1 MLSYQS
7 NSKQCTKQGLSQTKG
22 KAPKKMARLK
32 ERFFSSRHFLDHLP
46 IHQSITRCFFTHF
59 TFDNINVRAYIN
71 IYLYSFSFSTLQHI
85 PNNPTRT
92 KKKYRIIN
100 SLYQEIYYLWYGLLN
115 MKSINYKYVKY
126 TLHICIPNLTFMESN
141 CFINKIRE
149 KNP

>member
-1 MLSYQS
+1 
-7 NSKQCTKQGLSQTKG
+7 
-22 KAPKKMARLK
+22 MARLK
-32 ERFFSSRHFLDHLP
+32 ERFFFRHGIFSTISLFINQLHAVFSH
-46 IHQSITRCFFTHF
+46 IF

-115 MKSINYKYVKY
+115 MKA
-126 TLHICIPNLTFMESN
+126 
-141 CFINKIRE
+141 
-149 KNP
+149 

>member
-32 ERFFSSRHFLDHLP
+32 ERFFSSQHFIYHSP
-46 IHQSITRCFFTHF
+46 ILQSITRCFFTRF
-59 TFDNINVRAYIN
+59 TFNNINVRAYIN

-115 MKSINYKYVKY
+115 MQGTHYINVKHS
-126 TLHICIPNLTFMESN
+126 LHICIPNLTFMKRN

>member
-1 MLSYQS
+1 MDRHCQIFTSLILNQIQTFFDRNLICRSWFSTSTKIEFNLSFF
-7 NSKQCTKQGLSQTKG
+7 LS
-22 KAPKKMARLK
+22 
-32 ERFFSSRHFLDHLP
+32 
-46 IHQSITRCFFTHF
+46 
-59 TFDNINVRAYIN
+59 INCYNTNFICN

>member
-1 MLSYQS
+1 
-7 NSKQCTKQGLSQTKG
+7 
-22 KAPKKMARLK
+22 MARLK

-59 TFDNINVRAYIN
+59 TFNNINVRAYIN

-92 KKKYRIIN
+92 KKMYRIIN

-115 MKSINYKYVKY
+115 TKGIHYINVKY
-126 TLHICIPNLTFMESN
+126 TLHIYIPNLTFMKRN
-141 CFINKIRE
+141 YFINKIRE

>member
-1 MLSYQS
+1 
-7 NSKQCTKQGLSQTKG
+7 
-22 KAPKKMARLK
+22 MARLK
-32 ERFFSSRHFLDHLP
+32 ERFFRHGIFLP
-46 IHQSITRCFFTHF
+46 SPYIHQSITRCFSHF

-115 MKSINYKYVKY
+115 MKA
-126 TLHICIPNLTFMESN
+126 
-141 CFINKIRE
+141 
-149 KNP
+149 

>member
-1 MLSYQS
+1 
-7 NSKQCTKQGLSQTKG
+7 
-22 KAPKKMARLK
+22 MARLK

-46 IHQSITRCFFTHF
+46 IHQSITRCFSTYF
-59 TFDNINVRAYIN
+59 TFNNINVRAYIN

-115 MKSINYKYVKY
+115 MKGIHYINVKH
-126 TLHICIPNLTFMESN
+126 TLHICILNLTFMERN

-149 KNP
+149 KQGRRIKINI

>member
-7 NSKQCTKQGLSQTKG
+7 NSKRCTKQGLSQTKG

-59 TFDNINVRAYIN
+59 TFNNINVRAYIN

-92 KKKYRIIN
+92 KKMYRIIN

-115 MKSINYKYVKY
+115 TKGIHYINVKY
-126 TLHICIPNLTFMESN
+126 TLHICIPNLTFMKRN
-141 CFINKIRE
+141 YFINKIRE